1 MAIPPKLD
9 RNALLFA
16 GLLLSAAYMLTRL
29 TTEQLAVLGALASLL
44 QPIVQAALSRRE

>member
-1 MAIPPKLD
+1 MAIPPNLD

-16 GLLLSAAYMLTRL
+16 GLLLAAYVLLPRL